1 MLGKVCQLALADGKE
16 RLIKNMYKLEKDYDS
31 YNLDLLQE
39 FYLDNSDDKF
49 INMTVRGLVKDIPI
63 AIDLVNDIVDR
74 KPWKKLYE
82 SKVYLSNLSILDS
95 VDKNLVNE
103 IYNHMSNELIKYFSK
118 DSFIIDIMTDNAFK
132 DIDKTEIKL
141 LRKTPD
147 GKYQPYKIS
156 ECGEKLDMYQTVRYF
171 IRVFV
176 DARVIGS
183 EIKTISSALDTIKKR
198 LVS

>member
-1 MLGKVCQLALADGKE
+1 
-16 RLIKNMYKLEKDYDS
+16 
-31 YNLDLLQE
+31 
-39 FYLDNSDDKF
+39 
-49 INMTVRGLVKDIPI
+49 
-63 AIDLVNDIVDR
+63 
-74 KPWKKLYE
+74 
-82 SKVYLSNLSILDS
+82 
-95 VDKNLVNE
+95 
-103 IYNHMSNELIKYFSK
+103 MSNELIKYFSK